1 MGMIDWLIRRAER
14 TPYFEIP
21 GYMRRLWLVPYRQRI
36 SREINEGTAVT
47 YDGTGPVSFRERP
60 IAWCFQRFGI
70 AIRLHNILRSD
81 DGRHPH
87 DHPWPFLTI
96 ILRGGYYEMLFDER
110 GACTSMTWHG
120 PGSILFRRANT
131 WHQLIVPQGGGKECW
146 TLFVTGR
153 WRHTWGFLVDGEKV
167 NYRDYE
173 GA

>member
-1 MGMIDWLIRRAER
+1 MGLIDRLIVYAER
-14 TPYFEIP
+14 TPYFHLP

-60 IAWCFQRFGI
+60 FVWCIQRLGI

-81 DGRHPH
+81 AGRHPH
-87 DHPWPFLTI
+87 DHPWWFLTI
-96 ILRGGYYEMLFDER
+96 ILRGGYYEMLFDEY
-110 GACTSMTWHG
+110 GVCSTMKWHG
-120 PGSILFRRANT
+120 PGSVLFRRAHT
-131 WHQLIVPQGGGKECW
+131 FHRLLVPTDDAKPCW
-146 TLFVTGR
+146 TLFITGPKAQ
-153 WRHTWGFLVDGEKV
+153 TWGFLVKGKKV